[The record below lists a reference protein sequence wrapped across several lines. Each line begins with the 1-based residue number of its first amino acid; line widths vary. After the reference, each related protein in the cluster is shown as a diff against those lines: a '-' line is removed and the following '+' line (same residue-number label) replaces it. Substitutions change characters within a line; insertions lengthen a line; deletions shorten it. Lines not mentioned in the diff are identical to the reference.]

1 MRTFALENIEY
12 IKGIQVFS
20 KLIIDG
26 QAPFDAFVNNLEDVY
41 KPELASIIY
50 YMESVSQLKPLPKT
64 KFRELKGNKDKV
76 KEYEFKSKHLRI
88 YAIQQKNGKI
98 VIMGGYKNTQTKD
111 INTFRA
117 LKMQYLNSLK

>member
-50 YMESVSQLKPLPKT
+50 YGKYILNYTIIKIFLC
-64 KFRELKGNKDKV
+64 FNL
-76 KEYEFKSKHLRI
+76 HL
-88 YAIQQKNGKI
+88 
-98 VIMGGYKNTQTKD
+98 V
-111 INTFRA
+111 
-117 LKMQYLNSLK
+117 

>member
-50 YMESVSQLKPLPKT
+50 YMESVSQLKPL
-64 KFRELKGNKDKV
+64 REFGIRK
-76 KEYEFKSKHLRI
+76 
-88 YAIQQKNGKI
+88 
-98 VIMGGYKNTQTKD
+98 
-111 INTFRA
+111 
-117 LKMQYLNSLK
+117 YL

>member
-41 KPELASIIY
+41 KPELAS
-50 YMESVSQLKPLPKT
+50 SKLPK
-64 KFRELKGNKDKV
+64 LA
-76 KEYEFKSKHLRI
+76 Y
-88 YAIQQKNGKI
+88 
-98 VIMGGYKNTQTKD
+98 
-111 INTFRA
+111 
-117 LKMQYLNSLK
+117 